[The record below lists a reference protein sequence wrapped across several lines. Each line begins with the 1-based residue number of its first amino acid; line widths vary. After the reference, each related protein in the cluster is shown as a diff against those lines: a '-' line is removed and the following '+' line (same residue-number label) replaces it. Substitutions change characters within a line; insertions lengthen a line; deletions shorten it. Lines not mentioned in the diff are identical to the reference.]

1 MTMEMKFASSSAL
14 LAAAAAAASA
24 GSATAADLYT
34 KAPPAFAPIPSWQG
48 FYVGGTVGAS
58 WLHSTQDD
66 SAVAF
71 TGYYGGSGSSQNAN
85 GLGFIGGL
93 QAGYN
98 WQSRNFVY
106 GLEGDFSWTTSKA
119 SSNGTI
125 SSGYSGYTTNKSSK
139 VDALATLRAR
149 FGIDMGGTLPY
160 LTVGLAA
167 GQIKNSYTLG
177 YGGGFLSNSKT
188 TWAPGIVVGGGVEHQ
203 FANSRWSVK
212 SEILWVGF
220 KDTHFNGLAGYGAGT
235 VTMSNSMTIGR
246 LGLNY
251 RF

>member
-1 MTMEMKFASSSAL
+1 MKKYFLATVSVLALSTSGQASDLPAK
-14 LAAAAAAASA
+14 ASP
-24 GSATAADLYT
+24 Y
-34 KAPPAFAPIPSWQG
+34 APVAVPTWTGPYLGI
-48 FYVGGTVGAS
+48 VGGVARHDASFKDLGCAFNCGTFEGNKTGGA
-58 WLHSTQDD
+58 
-66 SAVAF
+66 
-71 TGYYGGSGSSQNAN
+71 
-85 GLGFIGGL
+85 IGAL
-93 QAGYN
+93 AGYN

-125 SSGYSGYTTNKSSK
+125 ASGYSGYTTNKSSK